1 MREQSVLCLERQK
14 RSCIISIA
22 RASVHVQPIRCR
34 LTLALGM
41 LNYCN
46 YILTVSLYSFLL
58 QTFTSHSKLSATVP
72 AFVPREAYTEP
83 TFPSNL
89 VINSN
94 LSPLVPEF
102 KPSVSVTSYALPHKP
117 GHHFQYPYHQS
128 YIKQGKFNIKL
139 QQVSQWSKNTSLIDC
154 DMHGGLTFLESR
166 EIPLVNDFIT
176 QILVSNY
183 IYCNKI
189 VQCIEAFTE
198 SNFFFFAL
206 PSNVD
211 KSLGYNCFWIV
222 IQ

>member
-1 MREQSVLCLERQK
+1 MFY
-14 RSCIISIA
+14 
-22 RASVHVQPIRCR
+22 ASAEKLLYCFNSMCQCACSAPQ
-34 LTLALGM
+34 TSSALALGM

-72 AFVPREAYTEP
+72 AFVPREAYTGP

-102 KPSVSVTSYALPHKP
+102 KPSVSVTSYALPYKP

-139 QQVSQWSKNTSLIDC
+139 QQVSQ
-154 DMHGGLTFLESR
+154 
-166 EIPLVNDFIT
+166 
-176 QILVSNY
+176 
-183 IYCNKI
+183 
-189 VQCIEAFTE
+189 
-198 SNFFFFAL
+198 
-206 PSNVD
+206 
-211 KSLGYNCFWIV
+211 
-222 IQ
+222 